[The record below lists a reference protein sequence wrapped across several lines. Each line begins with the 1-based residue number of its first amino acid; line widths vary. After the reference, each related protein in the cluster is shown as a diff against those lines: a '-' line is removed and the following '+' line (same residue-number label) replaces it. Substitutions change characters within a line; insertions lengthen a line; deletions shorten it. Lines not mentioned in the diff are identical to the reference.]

1 MPRYYFHIRNDDDIA
16 LDEEGSDLPDLNAA
30 SRQALASAGELLA
43 NAIKEGKEPVA
54 ESIVIADANGQELL
68 SVPLKQAL
76 PSRFRD

>member
-1 MPRYYFHIRNDDDIA
+1 MPRYYFHIRNADDMA

-43 NAIKEGKEPVA
+43 NAIREGKDSIP
-54 ESIVIADANGQELL
+54 ESIVIADANGQELQ
-68 SVPLKQAL
+68 SVPLKYAL